1 MKKRVLATMLSMVL
15 ATGLV
20 ACGSGAANHQAEKET
35 TPETQEQT
43 AETTVLERE
52 TTESETTESETTES
66 EAAESETGTT
76 EEAEANTDEES
87 GKVLVVYYSA
97 TGHTKAVA
105 EVIADET
112 GADLF
117 EVVPAE
123 LYTDEDLDWTE
134 SDSRVSIEHDNP
146 DARAVEL
153 VADTVENWDEY
164 DTVYIGAPIWWGIAA
179 WPVDTFVKANDF
191 TGKTV
196 IPFMTAASSGL
207 GESGEL
213 LAEMAGAGDWLEGEC
228 FRSNVAEDDVREWIG
243 TLGL

>member
-1 MKKRVLATMLSMVL
+1 MKKRFLVMMLSMVL

-20 ACGSGAANHQAEKET
+20 ACGSGATNNQAENET

-43 AETTVLERE
+43 TETTVLE
-52 TTESETTESETTES
+52 SETPES
-66 EAAESETGTT
+66 EATESETGTT
-76 EEAEANTDEES
+76 EEAEVNTDEET

-134 SDSRVSIEHDNP
+134 SDSRVSIEHDNL
-146 DARAVEL
+146 DDRAVEL

-196 IPFMTAASSGL
+196 IPFMTASSSGL
-207 GESGEL
+207 GQSGEL
-213 LAEMAGAGDWLEGEC
+213 LAEMAGAGDWMEGEC
-228 FRSNVAEDDVREWIG
+228 FRSNVAEEDVREWIG

>member
-1 MKKRVLATMLSMVL
+1 MKKRFLVMMLSMVL

-20 ACGSGAANHQAEKET
+20 ACGSGATNNQAENET
-35 TPETQEQT
+35 TPETREQT
-43 AETTVLERE
+43 TETTVLE
-52 TTESETTESETTES
+52 SETPES
-66 EAAESETGTT
+66 EATESETGTT
-76 EEAEANTDEES
+76 EEAEVNTDEET

-146 DARAVEL
+146 DDRAVEL

-196 IPFMTAASSGL
+196 IPFMTASSSGL
-207 GESGEL
+207 GQSGEL

-228 FRSNVAEDDVREWIG
+228 FRSNVTEDDVREWIG

>member
-15 ATGLV
+15 AIGLV
-20 ACGSGAANHQAEKET
+20 ACGSGATNHQAENET

-43 AETTVLERE
+43 AETTIL
-52 TTESETTESETTES
+52 ESETPES
-66 EAAESETGTT
+66 EATESETGTT
-76 EEAEANTDEES
+76 EEAEVNTDEET

-97 TGHTKAVA
+97 TGHTKTVA

-146 DARAVEL
+146 DGRAVQL

-196 IPFMTAASSGL
+196 IPFMTASSSGL
-207 GESGEL
+207 GQSGEL

>member
-1 MKKRVLATMLSMVL
+1 MKKRFLVTMLSMVL

-20 ACGSGAANHQAEKET
+20 ACGSGATNHQAENET

-43 AETTVLERE
+43 AETTIL
-52 TTESETTESETTES
+52 ESETPES
-66 EAAESETGTT
+66 EATESETGTT
-76 EEAEANTDEES
+76 EKAEVNTDEET

-123 LYTDEDLDWTE
+123 LYTDEDLDWTK

-146 DARAVEL
+146 DDRAVQL

-196 IPFMTAASSGL
+196 IPFMTASSSGL
-207 GESGEL
+207 GQSGEL

>member
-1 MKKRVLATMLSMVL
+1 MKKRFLVTMLSMVL

-20 ACGSGAANHQAEKET
+20 ACGSGAANNQAENET
-35 TPETQEQT
+35 TKEPREQT
-43 AETTVLERE
+43 TETTVLESK
-52 TTESETTESETTES
+52 TPES
-66 EAAESETGTT
+66 EATESETGTT
-76 EEAEANTDEES
+76 EEAEVNTDEET

-146 DARAVEL
+146 DDRAVEL

-196 IPFMTAASSGL
+196 IPFMTASSSGL
-207 GESGEL
+207 GQSGEL

>member
-1 MKKRVLATMLSMVL
+1 MKKRFLVMMLSMML

-20 ACGSGAANHQAEKET
+20 ACQSGATNHQAENET

-43 AETTVLERE
+43 TETTVLESE
-52 TTESETTESETTES
+52 PTESETTESK
-66 EAAESETGTT
+66 TGTT

-196 IPFMTAASSGL
+196 IPFMTASSSGL
-207 GESGEL
+207 GQSGEL

>member
-20 ACGSGAANHQAEKET
+20 ACGSGTANHQAEKET

-43 AETTVLERE
+43 TETTVL
-52 TTESETTESETTES
+52 ESETTESETTES
-66 EAAESETGTT
+66 KTGTT

-134 SDSRVSIEHDNP
+134 SDSRVSIEHNNP

-207 GESGEL
+207 GQSGEL

>member
-1 MKKRVLATMLSMVL
+1 MKKRFLVTMLSMVL

-20 ACGSGAANHQAEKET
+20 ACGSGATNNQAENET
-35 TPETQEQT
+35 TKETQEQT
-43 AETTVLERE
+43 TETTVL
-52 TTESETTESETTES
+52 ESETTESETTES
-66 EAAESETGTT
+66 ETGTT
-76 EEAEANTDEES
+76 EEAEAITDEES

-146 DARAVEL
+146 DDRAVEL

-196 IPFMTAASSGL
+196 IPFVTASSSGL
-207 GESGEL
+207 GQSGEL

>member
-1 MKKRVLATMLSMVL
+1 MKKRFLVMMLSMVL

-20 ACGSGAANHQAEKET
+20 ACGSGATNHQAENET
-35 TPETQEQT
+35 TSESQEQT
-43 AETTVLERE
+43 TGTTVLE
-52 TTESETTESETTES
+52 SETPES
-66 EAAESETGTT
+66 EATESETGTP
-76 EEAEANTDEES
+76 EEAEVNTDEDS

-134 SDSRVSIEHDNP
+134 PDSRVSNEHDNP
-146 DARAVEL
+146 DDRAVEL

-191 TGKTV
+191 SGKTV

-207 GESGEL
+207 GQSGEL
-213 LAEMAGAGDWLEGEC
+213 LAKMAGAGDWLEGEC

>member
-1 MKKRVLATMLSMVL
+1 MKKRFLVMMLSMVL

-20 ACGSGAANHQAEKET
+20 ACGSGATNNQAENET
-35 TPETQEQT
+35 TPETREQIT
-43 AETTVLERE
+43 ETTVL
-52 TTESETTESETTES
+52 ESETTESETTES
-66 EAAESETGTT
+66 KTGTT

-134 SDSRVSIEHDNP
+134 SDSRVSIEHNNP

-207 GESGEL
+207 GQSGEL
-213 LAEMAGAGDWLEGEC
+213 LAEMAGAGDWMEGEC
-228 FRSNVAEDDVREWIG
+228 FRSNVAEEDVREWIG

>member
-15 ATGLV
+15 AIGLV
-20 ACGSGAANHQAEKET
+20 ACGSGATNNQAENET
-35 TPETQEQT
+35 TPEPQGQT
-43 AETTVLERE
+43 AETTVLESE
-52 TTESETTESETTES
+52 TSESVATESGI
-66 EAAESETGTT
+66 GTT
-76 EEAEANTDEES
+76 EEAEVNTDEET

-146 DARAVEL
+146 DGRAVQL

-196 IPFMTAASSGL
+196 IPFMTASSSGL
-207 GESGEL
+207 GQSGEL
-213 LAEMAGAGDWLEGEC
+213 LAQMAGAGDWLEGEC

>member
-1 MKKRVLATMLSMVL
+1 MVL

-20 ACGSGAANHQAEKET
+20 ACGSGATNNQAENGT

-43 AETTVLERE
+43 TETTVL
-52 TTESETTESETTES
+52 ESETTESETTES
-66 EAAESETGTT
+66 ETGTT
-76 EEAEANTDEES
+76 EEAEAITDEES

-134 SDSRVSIEHDNP
+134 PDSRVSNEHDNP
-146 DARAVEL
+146 DDRAVEL

-191 TGKTV
+191 SGKTV

-207 GESGEL
+207 GQSGEL
-213 LAEMAGAGDWLEGEC
+213 LAKMAGAGDWLEGEC

>member
-15 ATGLV
+15 AIGLV
-20 ACGSGAANHQAEKET
+20 ACGSGATNNQAENET
-35 TPETQEQT
+35 TPEPQGQT
-43 AETTVLERE
+43 AETTVLESE
-52 TTESETTESETTES
+52 TSESVATESGI
-66 EAAESETGTT
+66 GTT
-76 EEAEANTDEES
+76 EEAEVNTDEET

-196 IPFMTAASSGL
+196 IPFMTASSSGL
-207 GESGEL
+207 GQSGEL

>member
-1 MKKRVLATMLSMVL
+1 MKKRFLVMMLSMML

-20 ACGSGAANHQAEKET
+20 ACGSGATNNQAENET

-43 AETTVLERE
+43 TETTVLESE
-52 TTESETTESETTES
+52 PTESETTESK
-66 EAAESETGTT
+66 TGTT

-207 GESGEL
+207 GQSGEL
-213 LAEMAGAGDWLEGEC
+213 LAQMAGAGDWLEGEC

>member
-1 MKKRVLATMLSMVL
+1 MKKRFLVMMLSMML

-20 ACGSGAANHQAEKET
+20 ACGSGATNNQAENET

-43 AETTVLERE
+43 TETTVLESE
-52 TTESETTESETTES
+52 PTESETTESK
-66 EAAESETGTT
+66 TGTT

-196 IPFMTAASSGL
+196 IPFMTASSSGL
-207 GESGEL
+207 GQSGEL
-213 LAEMAGAGDWLEGEC
+213 LAQMAGAGDWLEGEC

>member
-43 AETTVLERE
+43 TETTVL
-52 TTESETTESETTES
+52 ESETTESETTES
-66 EAAESETGTT
+66 KTGTT

-146 DARAVEL
+146 DDRAVEL

-196 IPFMTAASSGL
+196 IPFVTASSSGL
-207 GESGEL
+207 GQSGEL

>member
-1 MKKRVLATMLSMVL
+1 MKNRLLVTMLSMVL
-15 ATGLV
+15 VTGLV
-20 ACGSGAANHQAEKET
+20 ACGSGATNNQAESET

-43 AETTVLERE
+43 TEATVLESE
-52 TTESETTESETTES
+52 ATESETTV
-66 EAAESETGTT
+66 SETGTT
-76 EEAEANTDEES
+76 EEAEVNTDEET

-134 SDSRVSIEHDNP
+134 PDSRVSIEHDNP

-191 TGKTV
+191 SGKTV

-228 FRSNVAEDDVREWIG
+228 FRSNVAEEDVREWIG

>member
-1 MKKRVLATMLSMVL
+1 MKKRFLVMMLSMML

-20 ACGSGAANHQAEKET
+20 ACGSGATNNQAENET

-43 AETTVLERE
+43 TETTVL
-52 TTESETTESETTES
+52 ESETTESETTES
-66 EAAESETGTT
+66 KTGTT

-134 SDSRVSIEHDNP
+134 SDSRVSIEHNNP

-207 GESGEL
+207 GQSGEL

>member
-1 MKKRVLATMLSMVL
+1 MKKRFLVMMLSMVL

-20 ACGSGAANHQAEKET
+20 ACGSGATNHQAENET
-35 TPETQEQT
+35 TKEPQEQT
-43 AETTVLERE
+43 TETTVLE
-52 TTESETTESETTES
+52 SETPES
-66 EAAESETGTT
+66 EATGSETGTP
-76 EEAEANTDEES
+76 EEAEVNTDEDS

-134 SDSRVSIEHDNP
+134 SDSRVSIEHDNQ
-146 DARAVEL
+146 DDRTVQL

-196 IPFMTAASSGL
+196 IPFMTASSSGL
-207 GESGEL
+207 GQSGEL

>member
-1 MKKRVLATMLSMVL
+1 MML

-20 ACGSGAANHQAEKET
+20 ACGSGATNNQAENET

-43 AETTVLERE
+43 TETTVL
-52 TTESETTESETTES
+52 ESETTESETTES
-66 EAAESETGTT
+66 KTGTT

-97 TGHTKAVA
+97 TGHAQAVA

-179 WPVDTFVKANDF
+179 WPVDTFVKANNF

-196 IPFMTAASSGL
+196 IPFMTASSSGL
-207 GESGEL
+207 GQSGEL
-213 LAEMAGAGDWLEGEC
+213 LAQMAGAGDWLEGEC

>member
-1 MKKRVLATMLSMVL
+1 MKKRFLVTMLSMVL

-20 ACGSGAANHQAEKET
+20 ACGSGATNHQAENET

-43 AETTVLERE
+43 AETTIL
-52 TTESETTESETTES
+52 ESETPES
-66 EAAESETGTT
+66 EATESETGTT
-76 EEAEANTDEES
+76 EEAEVNTDEET

-97 TGHTKAVA
+97 TGHTKTVA

-146 DARAVEL
+146 DDRAVQL

-196 IPFMTAASSGL
+196 IPFMTASSSGL
-207 GESGEL
+207 GQSGEL